1 MKISKP
7 TRQFVDQN
15 LVVDS
20 WESIEKYFT
29 DLINREINTK
39 EDFLT
44 WLKDQSE
51 LEAILEEDA
60 AWRYIKMTIDTKNEE
75 RPSGGTKI
83 IVFEPGFHGESN
95 GGGFGASHETADM

>member
-1 MKISKP
+1 MTMKISKP

-20 WESIEKYFT
+20 WESIEKYYT
-29 DLINREINTK
+29 DLIDREISTK

-51 LEAILEEDA
+51 LEGE
-60 AWRYIKMTIDTKNEE
+60 K
-75 RPSGGTKI
+75 
-83 IVFEPGFHGESN
+83 PGFLHGPRTEK
-95 GGGFGASHETADM
+95 